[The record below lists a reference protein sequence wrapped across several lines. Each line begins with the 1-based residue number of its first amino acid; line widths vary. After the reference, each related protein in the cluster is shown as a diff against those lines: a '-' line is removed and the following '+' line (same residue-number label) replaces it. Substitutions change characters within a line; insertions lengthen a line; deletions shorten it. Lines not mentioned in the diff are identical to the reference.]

1 MLNEKGAELLKK
13 VIKEKYEDVKLEN
26 VNANENEFYYEF
38 KVEASISEKDLK
50 ELEEKIKEMNNEIFV
65 KLLRISGVYFEGNI
79 ENEMITRIVGKAFK
93 TKHELEDY
101 EKFLEEAK
109 ERDHRKIGKDLDL
122 FCFLIFVFFGGKFA
136 LILFK

>member
-79 ENEMITRIVGKAFK
+79 ENEMITRIV
-93 TKHELEDY
+93 
-101 EKFLEEAK
+101 
-109 ERDHRKIGKDLDL
+109 
-122 FCFLIFVFFGGKFA
+122 
-136 LILFK
+136 